1 MKSKIKIVVL
11 FQLIFIMALGFY
23 IPVEALYP
31 DQNAPDLY
39 YNGSSKYLLSYG
51 DNWFKISTDKLYDA
65 YFKIKTET
73 AVEKLSATLYID
85 GEYGQQSSEFYCDEL
100 YLIQRYLGKGEHY
113 ILINNPYWEMEVE
126 ITTEVFPSIYEQ
138 NSKKYEPNNWFYNAT
153 SITEDINESE
163 VYNEIIHSDLGEIS
177 VSGTD
182 IDIYKYSASE
192 PCMLTVNFSNGS
204 YNEFGHVYDYPGD
217 LDIYIGDSLYA
228 STYPDDKKNVKKI
241 DSNFSFN
248 HTHGDCYFK
257 VYGGFGDYTLD
268 IARSEYQQDPVFLI
282 RNPLSRQLYCEF
294 DTMEPKISVLGNGET
309 TVYYNFFKN
318 SQLYISEE
326 IKKNVNS
333 NKFMDISFNQL
344 VPSQI
349 ADGGNEQNDIQV
361 CAEYN
366 KGTKK
371 SQLNANKL
379 LYDDTPPKYD
389 SINVERNDDDI
400 EVNVINAD
408 DTIGLAQRPYRYRVY
423 PSGAE
428 QTAYSDWMTSSY
440 YNQWINGD
448 GGEYIVDVQIRD
460 MIAEKYQGDTTKDLS
475 NHIVT
480 YTETVGIN

>member
-23 IPVEALYP
+23 IPAEALYP

-51 DNWFKISTDKLYDA
+51 DNWFKISTDKLYDV

-73 AVEKLSATLYID
+73 GVEQLSATLYID
-85 GEYGQQSSEFYCDEL
+85 NESTKHSTEFYGNEL
-100 YLIQRYLGKGEHY
+100 YLIQDYLGKGEHY
-113 ILINNPYWEMEVE
+113 LLINNPYWEMEVE
-126 ITTEVFPSIYEQ
+126 ITTEVFPSTV
-138 NSKKYEPNNWFYNAT
+138 NDKYEPNNWFYNAT
-153 SITEDINESE
+153 SITEDINKSE
-163 VYNEIIHSDLGEIS
+163 TYDEIIHSNLGKVA

-204 YNEFGHVYDYPGD
+204 YNEFGHEYDYPGE
-217 LDIYIGDSLYA
+217 LDIYIGDTLYA
-228 STYPDDKKNVKKI
+228 SSLTTGKGNIKQI

-257 VYGGFGDYTLD
+257 VYNGFGDYTLN

-294 DTMEPKISVLGNGET
+294 DTMEPKVSVLGNGEI
-309 TVYYNFFKN
+309 TVYYKFYKN

-326 IKKNVNS
+326 IKKNVNTS
-333 NKFMDISFNQL
+333 KFIDISFNQL

-361 CAEYN
+361 GAKYN

-371 SQLNANKL
+371 SQWNTNKL
-379 LYDDTPPKYD
+379 LYDDDPPKYD
-389 SINVERNDDDI
+389 NINVERNEDDI

-423 PSGAE
+423 PSGAA

>member
-51 DNWFKISTDKLYDA
+51 DNWFKISTDKLYDV

-73 AVEKLSATLYID
+73 GLEQLSATLYID
-85 GEYGQQSSEFYCDEL
+85 GESTKHGTEFYGNEL
-100 YLIQRYLGKGEHY
+100 YLIQDYLGKGEHY
-113 ILINNPYWEMEVE
+113 LLINNPYWELEVE
-126 ITTEVFPSIYEQ
+126 ITTEVFPSTV
-138 NSKKYEPNNWFYNAT
+138 NDKYEPNNWFYNAT
-153 SITEDINESE
+153 PITEDINKSE
-163 VYNEIIHSDLGEIS
+163 TYDEIIHSNLGKVA

-192 PCMLTVNFSNGS
+192 PCMLTVNFSNES
-204 YNEFGHVYDYPGD
+204 YNEFEHEYDYPGE
-217 LDIYIGDSLYA
+217 LDIYIGDTLYA
-228 STYPDDKKNVKKI
+228 SSLTTGKGDIKQI

-257 VYGGFGDYTLD
+257 VYNGFGDYTLK
-268 IARSEYQQDPVFLI
+268 IKRSEYQPQPILLI
-282 RNPLSRQLYCEF
+282 RNPLQMQLNCEF
-294 DTMEPKISVLGNGET
+294 DTIEPLVSILGNDEMN
-309 TVYYNFFKN
+309 VSYSYIKN
-318 SQLYISEE
+318 SSTLDNE
-326 IKKNVNS
+326 IGTSDININTNTFSNVPLLQ
-333 NKFMDISFNQL
+333 F
-344 VPSQI
+344 VPSQMT
-349 ADGGNEQNDIQV
+349 DGEISPNYIEFSAQYIYGSKLI
-361 CAEYN
+361 
-366 KGTKK
+366 K
-371 SQLNANKL
+371 SHRNSL